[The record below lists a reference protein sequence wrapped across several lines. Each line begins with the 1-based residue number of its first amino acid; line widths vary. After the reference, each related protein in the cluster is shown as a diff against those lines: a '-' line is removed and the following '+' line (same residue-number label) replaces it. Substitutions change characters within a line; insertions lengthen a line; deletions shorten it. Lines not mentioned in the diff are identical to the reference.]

1 MGVIMKRCLALF
13 VALIVIQLNVGAL
26 NGQEEIKDANIV
38 DEEVSL
44 HEEPEYVGVA
54 EFDDAYEVDDE
65 DEEHDA
71 DENDDDDDE
80 NQEDFDDDN
89 DDDEDK
95 QDEFDEDNEE
105 DDDDDNDEDEL

>member
-13 VALIVIQLNVGAL
+13 MGLIVIQLNVGAL

-38 DEEVSL
+38 VEEVSL

-54 EFDDAYEVDDE
+54 EFDDDDDDEGDDDDDENEKEHAYDVDDE

-71 DENDDDDDE
+71 DEDDDDDE

-89 DDDEDK
+89 DDDEYK
-95 QDEFDEDNEE
+95 QEEF
-105 DDDDDNDEDEL
+105 

>member
-1 MGVIMKRCLALF
+1 MGVIMKRCLTLF

-38 DEEVSL
+38 VEEVSL

-54 EFDDAYEVDDE
+54 EFDDDDDE
-65 DEEHDA
+65 G
-71 DENDDDDDE
+71 DDDDDENEKDHDNDEDDEE

-95 QDEFDEDNEE
+95 QDDFDED
-105 DDDDDNDEDEL
+105 DE